1 MRSSGF
7 GVGPKSSDRCYHKK
21 RGLTESHSVRT
32 GAEIGVLQVEQCSG
46 PHGHQKPEET
56 RKDPFLEPAQ
66 VAGPC
71 QHLDLGPLWPP
82 DLETHF
88 CCLSLRPAALC
99 LGSPGSTGRGKGKL
113 GPGLPALEPS
123 SYHLSHSQG
132 PYFSLS
138 GQYGG
143 TLPSTHYSHSSS
155 GPRSANGLKDSPAH
169 EVHRYDLNLLSL
181 KFSFP

>member
-1 MRSSGF
+1 MRSLVLGWALNP
-7 GVGPKSSDRCYHKK
+7 V
-21 RGLTESHSVRT
+21 T
-32 GAEIGVLQVEQCSG
+32 GAITRRGDSQRATAWGQGQRLEHCQCSG
-46 PHGHQKPEET
+46 PHGHQKPEEA

-71 QHLDLGPLWPP
+71 QHLDLGLLWPP

-88 CCLSLRPAALC
+88 CCLSLPACGTLSWQPWEHRQRPREA
-99 LGSPGSTGRGKGKL
+99 
-113 GPGLPALEPS
+113 GPPTLEPS
-123 SYHLSHSQG
+123 SNHLSHSQG
-132 PYFSLS
+132 PYFLLS
-138 GQYGG
+138 GQYRGV
-143 TLPSTHYSHSSS
+143 LPSTHFSHSSS